1 LSRIAITA
9 GRERM
14 PQDKAEEVR
23 TEGEKLTRSIRRAQI
38 AIAAA
43 YAYDV
48 LILFGFCA
56 AGYVAIFIPLCVSL
70 ALGGLVLAVNLVQ
83 RDKRSRRLKDPT
95 LFLPQQLYAIV
106 VALGVAVAAPQ
117 IAFQPLA
124 TLFAISV
131 FAFMARTTS
140 SRLLGA
146 GVAAFGAAG
155 VIFAMGPRL
164 AMPTATLAGQALTSA
179 VVLGLLARCIWVA
192 AFFAKL
198 QSRLSEKN
206 KALKAAVARIDA
218 MANRDDLTGLPN
230 RRAITHWLAEQMA
243 LCDRTGLTLSIAL
256 IDFDHFKRVNDAR
269 GHLAGDRA
277 LQIFAGAPAKAI
289 RTTDRLGRFGGDEF
303 LLVLVATPLSDAEIV
318 LNRVR
323 DQIAKQDW
331 TVIDPDLKVTITV
344 GATEY
349 VRGDSVEE
357 LVRRADLA
365 LYLGKEL
372 GRDRVVLDR
381 VNLPNINQRRRVAV

>member
-1 LSRIAITA
+1 MS
-9 GRERM
+9 
-14 PQDKAEEVR
+14 QDKAEETR
-23 TEGEKLTRSIRRAQI
+23 IEGEKLTRSIRRAQL
-38 AIAAA
+38 AIALA

-56 AGYVAIFIPLCVSL
+56 AGYIQIVIPLYVSAAL
-70 ALGGLVLAVNLVQ
+70 ALLVLGVNLLQ
-83 RDKRSRRLKDPT
+83 RSERCRRLKDPT
-95 LFLPQQLYAIV
+95 LFLPQQLYAIA

-131 FAFMARTTS
+131 FAFMARSTS
-140 SRLLGA
+140 SRILGA
-146 GVAAFGAAG
+146 SVAALGAAG

-164 AMPTATLAGQALTSA
+164 GMPTATFAGQVLTSA
-179 VVLGLLARCIWVA
+179 VVTGLLARCIWVA

-198 QSRLSEKN
+198 QNRLSEKN

-230 RRAITHWLAEQMA
+230 RRAITAWLAEQMA
-243 LCDRTGLTLSIAL
+243 LCDRTGLALSIAL
-256 IDFDHFKRVNDAR
+256 VDFDHFKRINDAR

-277 LQIFAGAPAKAI
+277 LQIFSGAAAKAI
-289 RTTDRLGRFGGDEF
+289 RSTDRLGRFGGDEF
-303 LLVLVATPLSDAEIV
+303 LLVLVATPLNDAEIV

-323 DQIAKQDW
+323 AQIANCDW
-331 TVIDPDLKVTITV
+331 APIDRDLQVTITV
-344 GATEY
+344 GATQY
-349 VRGDSVEE
+349 VKGDSVEE

-381 VNLPNINQRRRVAV
+381 VRLPSLKKPSPEGRQIAV